1 MLRNAVVTQ
10 RQGGFTLFEMLIVLG
25 MAVGLTMLV
34 MQTLAP
40 WMTFRQNLENEQKL
54 ATMRVAMLAAYEQS
68 LETVDAV
75 AGAGL
80 SLKEGANPPAVY
92 LPSTVD
98 ALRQCSGMT
107 TTETGPSASILSN
120 LAGVSQ
126 EAAGVDG
133 YNQNWCFF
141 ASNRLTV
148 ERNGVPL
155 LYHVFAL
162 VSPGRNGRLE
172 PGTGVNPATGV
183 VTINGDDRGTVVD
196 GRLLQAKLFDDAAV
210 KLAKVAGAYE
220 IYFTSRYLANPS
232 RDVSINYFANN
243 WDSTGLIPSTA
254 GTFMGAGATLAS
266 LGLTPDDYTTAY
278 GEIEV
283 GNYDEC
289 VSSPTAAHPDICVKS
304 PQTGTSLPYTA
315 LLRVKMPG
323 GEYLSRVAVGGY

>member
-1 MLRNAVVTQ
+1 MQHAFVARKQ
-10 RQGGFTLFEMLIVLG
+10 RGFTLFEMLIVLG

-54 ATMRVAMLAAYEQS
+54 SVMRMAMLAAYEQS
-68 LETVDAV
+68 LETVDEA
-75 AGAGL
+75 AGATFRIR
-80 SLKEGANPPAVY
+80 EGVNPVAAY
-92 LPSTVD
+92 LPSIVNG
-98 ALRQCSGMT
+98 ARQCSGLK

-120 LAGVSQ
+120 LAGVSK
-126 EAAGVDG
+126 EAAELDG
-133 YNQNWCFF
+133 YNQDWCFF

-155 LYHVFAL
+155 QYHVFAL
-162 VSPGRNGRLE
+162 VSTGRNGRLE
-172 PGTGVNPATGV
+172 AGTGIDPATGV

-196 GRLLQAKLFDDAAV
+196 GRLLQAKLFDEAAV
-210 KLAKVAGAYE
+210 KLAKVAEAYE

-232 RDVSINYFANN
+232 RDVGIDYFASN
-243 WDSTGLIPSTA
+243 WDGAGIIPSTGGA
-254 GTFMGAGATLAS
+254 FTGAGGTLAA
-266 LGLTPDDYTTAY
+266 LGLAPDDYTTSY

-289 VSSPTAAHPDICVKS
+289 VTSPTAAHPDICVKS
-304 PQTGTSLPYTA
+304 PETGNSLPYTA
-315 LLRVKMPG
+315 LLRVRMPG